1 MHGRNDLRL
10 PTETARHTAHLA
22 GLQALFFSF
31 FFFLLWLPT
40 PASRSAT
47 EDRWS
52 RTHHHAIGMLGP
64 RHEWKTARGGQE
76 IRAHVFPQ
84 QPANRK
90 APCPLPRPGGPGTV
104 TWSSE
109 LNEYYSCA
117 VQGPAARTPACDYQP
132 ASQSPP
138 LLRST
143 PWSRFRF
150 RRQQKQSC
158 RDVRG
163 AKIKKA
169 CLTMVSGNQP
179 RFRSNSKQQGCG
191 LCGSAKPTCPVPLHC
206 LVRSARQSSRHTTS
220 HWLSRVTAHYQYS
233 ALGRGE
239 PTRPG
244 HEG

>member
-1 MHGRNDLRL
+1 MEGMRCVRRPRQPDTPL
-10 PTETARHTAHLA
+10 T
-22 GLQALFFSF
+22 LQALLF
-31 FFFLLWLPT
+31 FFF
-40 PASRSAT
+40 
-47 EDRWS
+47 
-52 RTHHHAIGMLGP
+52 GFGC
-64 RHEWKTARGGQE
+64 Q
-76 IRAHVFPQ
+76 
-84 QPANRK
+84 
-90 APCPLPRPGGPGTV
+90 PLPRDPRPKTAGHARIIMQWDAGASTWMKDSARRPGDPRSCVSPSPSSQPIEKPPAATRGPGTV

-150 RRQQKQSC
+150 RRQQEQSC

-179 RFRSNSKQQGCG
+179 RFRSNSKQQGGCG